1 MKMRIVKI
9 AEGYLEIVEMS
20 IRGVQDEVVRSVWR
34 SQVQSQVQKVTYA
47 VRYRVYPNKVA
58 ERSAAA

>member
-34 SQVQSQVQKVTYA
+34 SQVQSQVQKVT
-47 VRYRVYPNKVA
+47 
-58 ERSAAA
+58 